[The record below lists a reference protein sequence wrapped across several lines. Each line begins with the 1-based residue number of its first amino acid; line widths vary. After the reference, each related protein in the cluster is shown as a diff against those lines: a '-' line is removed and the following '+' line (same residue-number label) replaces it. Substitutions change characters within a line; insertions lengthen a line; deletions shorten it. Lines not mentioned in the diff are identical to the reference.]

1 MNKLLY
7 LSDDEVQSQLA
18 AKYNLLVHIG
28 LETFQYAIVDKLHDQ
43 VKVIAEFELPNVTGT
58 AEVIK
63 AIQDLPESSRLFKFS
78 FNNVKI
84 SFNTSSYTFI
94 PAELYAEEDR
104 EDYGKF
110 LGLTRSSELIVNSL
124 PSAEIKNIVAI
135 ESELN
140 TALNKIFHKPR
151 IYNQAGPFLEGMQKF
166 LKGEGD
172 SVCFIE
178 VQPRHFQTAVFK
190 HGKLEFYN
198 SFEYA
203 NADEFNYYLLNII
216 ESLNIDIEQTS
227 VVLAGKIT
235 KTDEVYQR
243 IEKYFESIRFINSEL
258 LIKYPDKFEE
268 VQAHTF
274 FTLFSLDLC
283 V

>member
-18 AKYNLLVHIG
+18 TKYNLLVHIG
-28 LETFQYAIVDKLHDQ
+28 LETFRYAIIDTVHDQ
-43 VKVIAEFELPNVTGT
+43 GKVLAEFEIPKVSNV
-58 AEVIK
+58 AALIK
-63 AIQDLPESSRLFKFS
+63 AIEDLPESSRQFKFS

-84 SFNTSSYTFI
+84 SFDTSNYTFI
-94 PAELYAEEDR
+94 PSDLYDEENR
-104 EDYGKF
+104 EEYGKY
-110 LGLTRSSELIVNSL
+110 LGLTGSSELLVHSL

-140 TALNKIFHKPR
+140 KALNRIFHKPR
-151 IYNQAGPFLEGMQKF
+151 IYNQAAPFLEGVQRS
-166 LKGEGD
+166 LKREED
-172 SVCFIE
+172 AVCFID
-178 VQPRHFQTAVFK
+178 VQLRHFQVALFK
-190 HGKLEFYN
+190 DFKLEFYN

-216 ESLNIDIEQTS
+216 ESLNINLEQTPITLS
-227 VVLAGKIT
+227 GQIT

-243 IEKYFESIRFINSEL
+243 IEKYFESIRFMDSDQ
-258 LIKYPDKFEE
+258 LIKYSDKFEE
-268 VQAHTF
+268 VLPHTF